1 MLAGA
6 GFRLAQEVAI
16 LEGGEAD
23 QDVTLPT
30 WSSNGP
36 RRLEGGAASE
46 GRLSTKLALAVSTDL
61 RADG

>member
-1 MLAGA
+1 VLAGA

-30 WSSNGP
+30 WRGNGL
-36 RRLEGGAASE
+36 RRLEGAAASE
-46 GRLSTKLALAVSTDL
+46 ERQSTELALAV
-61 RADG
+61 RAD